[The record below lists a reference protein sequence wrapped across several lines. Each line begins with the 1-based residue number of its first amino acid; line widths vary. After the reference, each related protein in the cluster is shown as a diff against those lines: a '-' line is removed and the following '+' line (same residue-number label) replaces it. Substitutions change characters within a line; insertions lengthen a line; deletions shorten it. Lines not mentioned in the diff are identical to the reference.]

1 MSASLPRPGVDAL
14 AHSGTLA
21 INPQVAGCVWL
32 PIGQLRASSN
42 VAKTLAQR
50 LMVYSTG
57 AKVFAVKASTDIPS
71 LELTSQRGPA
81 GDRWQIVATVK
92 PDQIRAGAIA
102 GHITVE
108 TNDKEFPK
116 LVVPV
121 SGSILP

>member
-1 MSASLPRPGVDAL
+1 M
-14 AHSGTLA
+14 
-21 INPQVAGCVWL
+21 
-32 PIGQLRASSN
+32 
-42 VAKTLAQR
+42 AKTLAQR
-50 LMVYSTG
+50 LMVHSTR
-57 AKVFAVKASTDIPS
+57 AKAFVVKASTDIPG

-92 PDQIRAGAIA
+92 PNQVRGGAIA